1 MILYHQFV
9 SGCAWLLP
17 RVADHLW
24 QATLGFL
31 TVFFLTVLLRRGPAR
46 VRYILW
52 LIAGAQLALPAWIFG
67 FLLENLPGTFSSSKA
82 ILNSEPAFSPI
93 FTTLSRITNGAV
105 QFTYPV
111 TQLGGSPSRN
121 PEIYLAL
128 TALWI
133 FGSAGLT
140 IRWWRRRRRFLRVI
154 QASAGLTQGR
164 QVEALQRIH
173 AVLSIRRVTRLVL
186 STDVLEPGV
195 WGVWQPVIVFPWNLA
210 DQLSDAELE
219 TVLLH
224 ELVHVSRRDNLVS
237 HLQVLLCSLFW
248 FYPITWIINRKLL
261 AEREQACDEKVLNL
275 GHSSDRYAASLWKV
289 FQFCLGQDVAGV
301 SFSTGSNL
309 KGRIE
314 KIMNSKPQTNL
325 TAWQKILVAGS
336 AACMI
341 LVSVVTG
348 VHSQTKNE
356 RGSAIDSDRKLKTAL
371 NRPAQALG
379 TATEG
384 TGTLSGSVS
393 DASRARIPGATVVVS
408 TPGADFWSVRKEIT
422 ITNATGEYT
431 FQSLP
436 AGSYQIEVNK
446 LGFRPFL
453 RQEVVIGSNVRERID
468 VRMEVGDVIQTI
480 NITGNAPR
488 VPVVPSTSGPPRRVR
503 VGGNVQ
509 ETKLISETR
518 PIYPQHL
525 QQAGIEGTVLLEAV
539 IAKDGSVSSIRAVN
553 TLVHPELVE
562 SALEAVKLWLYEPTL
577 LNGVPIEVVTTV
589 RVNFRLTEE

>member
-1 MILYHQFV
+1 MVSYHQFV
-9 SGCAWLLP
+9 SGRAWLLP

-31 TVFFLTVLLRRGPAR
+31 AVFFLTALLRRGPAR

-67 FLLENLPGTFSSSKA
+67 FLLENLPWTFSSSEA
-82 ILNSEPAFSPI
+82 IPNSEPAFSPI
-93 FTTLSRITNGAV
+93 STTVSRITNGAV

-111 TQLGGSPSRN
+111 TQLSGSPSRN

-133 FGSAGLT
+133 LGSAGLT

-154 QASAGLTQGR
+154 QASGGLTHGR
-164 QVEALQRIH
+164 EVEALQQIH
-173 AVLSIRRVTRLVL
+173 SALSIRRVTRLVL
-186 STDVLEPGV
+186 STEVLEPGV
-195 WGVWQPVIVFPWNLA
+195 WGVRHPVIVLPQNLA

-224 ELVHVSRRDNLVS
+224 ELVHVIRRDNLVS
-237 HLQVLLCSLFW
+237 RLQVVLCSLFW

-261 AEREQACDEKVLNL
+261 AEREQACDEEVLSL
-275 GHSSDRYAASLWKV
+275 GHSSDCYAASLWKV
-289 FQFCLGQDVAGV
+289 FQFYLGQDVAGV
-301 SFSTGSNL
+301 SLATGSNL

-314 KIMNSKPQTNL
+314 KIMNSKLQMKL
-325 TAWQKILVAGS
+325 TEWQRVLVAGS

-356 RGSAIDSDRKLKTAL
+356 RGSAIDSNRELKTAL
-371 NRPAQALG
+371 NRPGQALG
-379 TATEG
+379 TAAEG
-384 TGTLSGSVS
+384 IGTLSGSVS

-408 TPGADFWSVRKEIT
+408 NASADRKEIT
-422 ITNATGEYT
+422 TTSDSGEYE

-436 AGSYQIEVNK
+436 AGSYRIEVNK
-446 LGFRPFL
+446 LGFTPFQ
-453 RQEVVIGSNVRERID
+453 RQEVVIRSNAQERLD
-468 VRMEVGDVIQTI
+468 MTMEVGEVIQTI
-480 NITGNAPR
+480 EITGKAPQ
-488 VPVVPSTSGPPRRVR
+488 VPLVSSSPGPPRRIR

-509 ETKLISETR
+509 ATKLISETR
-518 PIYPQHL
+518 PIYPEHL
-525 QQAGIEGTVLLEAV
+525 QQAGIQGTVLLEAV
-539 IAKDGSVSSIRAVN
+539 IAKDGSVRAIRAVN
-553 TLVHPELVE
+553 TLVHLELVD
-562 SALEAVKLWLYEPTL
+562 AAVEAVKQWRYEPTL
-577 LNGVPIEVVTTV
+577 LNGAPIEVVTNV

>member
-1 MILYHQFV
+1 MMPSYHQFV

-31 TVFFLTVLLRRGPAR
+31 TVFLLAVFLRRGSAR
-46 VRYILW
+46 LRYILW
-52 LIAGAQLALPAWIFG
+52 LVAGAQLALPASIFG
-67 FLLENLPGTFSSSKA
+67 FLLVNLPGSFSSSGA

-93 FTTLSRITNGAV
+93 STTVSGITNRAV

-128 TALWI
+128 MALWI
-133 FGSAGLT
+133 LGSAGLT
-140 IRWWRRRRRFLRVI
+140 VLWWRRRRRFLRVI
-154 QASAGLTQGR
+154 QASSGPTHGR
-164 QVEALQRIH
+164 EVEALQRIH
-173 AVLSIRRVTRLVL
+173 SAISIRRATRLVL

-195 WGVWQPVIVFPWNLA
+195 WGVWQPIIVLPQDLA

-224 ELVHVSRRDNLVS
+224 ELVHVNRRDNLVS
-237 HLQVLLCSLFW
+237 HLQVMLCSLFW
-248 FYPITWIINRKLL
+248 FYPIAWIINRKLL
-261 AEREQACDEKVLNL
+261 AEREQACDEEVLSL

-301 SFSTGSNL
+301 SLATGSNL
-309 KGRIE
+309 KARIE
-314 KIMNSKPQTNL
+314 KIMNSKPQTRL
-325 TAWQKILVAGS
+325 TGWQKILLAGS

-356 RGSAIDSDRKLKTAL
+356 RDSAIDSSREAKTAL
-371 NRPAQALG
+371 NRPGQALG

-384 TGTLSGSVS
+384 AGTLSGSVS
-393 DASRARIPGATVVVS
+393 DASRGRIPGATVVVS
-408 TPGADFWSVRKEIT
+408 NASADRKEIT
-422 ITNATGEYT
+422 ITNATGEYK
-431 FQSLP
+431 FESLP
-436 AGSYQIEVNK
+436 AGGYQVEVTIP
-446 LGFRPFL
+446 GFRPFL
-453 RQEVVIGSNVRERID
+453 RREVIIGSDGQERLD
-468 VRMEVGDVIQTI
+468 VVMEVGEVTATM
-480 NITGNAPR
+480 NITGKARR
-488 VPVVPSTSGPPRRVR
+488 VAVVPSTSGPPRRIR
-503 VGGNVQ
+503 IGGNVQ
-509 ETKLISETR
+509 AMKLISETR
-518 PIYPQHL
+518 PIYPEHL
-525 QQAGIEGTVLLEAV
+525 QQGGIEGTVLLEAV
-539 IAKDGSVSSIRAVN
+539 IAKDGSVISIRAVN

-562 SALEAVKLWLYEPTL
+562 SALEAVKQWLYEPTL
-577 LNGVPIEVVTTV
+577 LNGVPIEVVTNV

>member
-1 MILYHQFV
+1 MPSYHQFV

-31 TVFFLTVLLRRGPAR
+31 TVFFLTALLRRGPAR

-52 LIAGAQLALPAWIFG
+52 LIAEAQLALPAWIFG
-67 FLLENLPGTFSSSKA
+67 FLLENLPWTLSSSEA
-82 ILNSEPAFSPI
+82 IPNSEPAFSPI
-93 FTTLSRITNGAV
+93 STTVSRITNGAV

-111 TQLGGSPSRN
+111 TQLSGSPSRN

-133 FGSAGLT
+133 LGSAGLT

-164 QVEALQRIH
+164 EVEALQRIH
-173 AVLSIRRVTRLVL
+173 SAFSIRRATRLVL
-186 STDVLEPGV
+186 STEVLEPGV
-195 WGVWQPVIVFPWNLA
+195 WGVRHPVIVLPQNLA

-224 ELVHVSRRDNLVS
+224 EIVHVSRRDNLVS
-237 HLQVLLCSLFW
+237 HLQGMLCSLFW

-261 AEREQACDEKVLNL
+261 AEREQACDEEVLSL

-301 SFSTGSNL
+301 SLATGSNL

-314 KIMNSKPQTNL
+314 KIMNSKPQTKL
-325 TAWQKILVAGS
+325 TGWQKTLVAGS

-356 RGSAIDSDRKLKTAL
+356 RGSAIDSDRELKMAL
-371 NRPAQALG
+371 NRPVQALG
-379 TATEG
+379 TAAEG
-384 TGTLSGSVS
+384 AGTLSGSVS
-393 DASRARIPGATVVVS
+393 DASKARIPGATVVVS
-408 TPGADFWSVRKEIT
+408 NASANRKEIT
-422 ITNATGEYT
+422 TATATGEYK

-436 AGSYQIEVNK
+436 AGSYQIEVNVP
-446 LGFRPFL
+446 GFRRFL
-453 RQEVVIGSNVRERID
+453 RQEIIVGSNVQERFD
-468 VRMEVGDVIQTI
+468 VMMEVGEVTETI
-480 NITGNAPR
+480 NITGKSPR
-488 VPVVPSTSGPPRRVR
+488 VPVVPSTSGPPQRIRI
-503 VGGNVQ
+503 GGNVQ
-509 ETKLISETR
+509 AMKLISETR
-518 PIYPQHL
+518 PIYPEHL

-539 IAKDGSVSSIRAVN
+539 IAKDGSVISIRAVN

-562 SALEAVKLWLYEPTL
+562 SALEAVKQWLYEPTL
-577 LNGVPIEVVTTV
+577 LNGVPIEVVTNV